1 MIHTLQTQEAVEL
14 SADECIVRL
23 SSDTIQGLSREEAA
37 RRLKLYGN
45 NEMDHSDPESLI
57 SKFFSTFQD
66 PLIALLL
73 ASGVVSILMG
83 SYDDALS
90 IFIAVSI
97 VGTVAFVQEYRSE
110 KSLAALKVL
119 VPPHSTCLRD
129 GFSKDILANG
139 LVPGDIILLQAG
151 DRIPA
156 DCRLIESTDL
166 LTDESSL
173 TGEDHPHEKNATALF
188 PSPTG
193 IHGKK
198 ILLPLSDCT
207 NVVFMGSLV
216 CAGYG
221 KAVVSG
227 TGMNTEFG
235 RVFKDLQDTE
245 QRRTPLQIKMDE
257 LGKQLTWV
265 SFIII
270 GFIVIL
276 GIMHGT
282 PILEIFT
289 IAVSL
294 AVAAI
299 PEGLPICVT
308 VTLALGV
315 IRMAKRNAIVKKL
328 PAVEA
333 LGCATVVCVDK
344 TGTVTHNQ
352 MTVRDIFLPS
362 EDSLISVAGEGYS
375 MTGKF
380 TYGRT
385 GSTIEHLSHNGLQ
398 RLLES
403 ACLCNNAHLAGTS
416 ISTGLGKSNEYI
428 AISNRGVPTE
438 LSLLIAA
445 AKFGVTDPRS
455 RYTRVDEIA
464 FTSDRKR
471 MEVSCT
477 VDGSGG
483 SPSNN
488 KPIIEPATYRFIK
501 GATETILPVCSLMSN
516 NQGQSIPMDDKERK
530 RAANASVELGNEG
543 KRVIAVAYTCGDDT
557 YTFAGLFGILDPPK
571 EGVQAAIQEMQF
583 CHTRVCMITGDSQE
597 TAMSIATALGFF
609 DPVVHTSLSGTEIE
623 HMSASELEEV
633 IHDVAVFYRTSPR
646 HKLRIVRALQNIGE
660 VVAMGGDGVNDA
672 PALKAA
678 DIGVAMGL
686 LGTEVAKEASDM
698 VLMDDSFSSIVAAVE
713 EGKGIFYN
721 IKNFLTF
728 QLSTSIAA
736 LSLIALSTVFGL
748 PSPLNAMQILWIN
761 IIMDGPPAQSL
772 GVEPVEPEV
781 CCQSPRRKKDRV
793 INGHL
798 LMRVLSSAVL
808 IVIGTLSVF
817 FIELLDEDSQDKT
830 ARRRTTT
837 MTFTTFVLFDMFNAM
852 CCRSADR
859 IVFKL
864 HFFANQPFLYSI
876 GASIL
881 GQLLVIYFPPF
892 QGVFQTEELSL
903 YDLTVITFCTGSS
916 MITLDTFRKVFWPT
930 DLQTQVIATVQRSTW
945 PEQVGSFSEIMP
957 DSEKAPSFFMD
968 NARSNS
974 ISNRN
979 LLQRSGVLR
988 KQSGNKLD
996 QYDRDRLV

>member
-1 MIHTLQTQEAVEL
+1 MLRTLHTQEAVEL
-14 SADECIVRL
+14 TADECIARM
-23 SSDTIQGLSREEAA
+23 SSDAIQGLSREEAA
-37 RRLKLYGN
+37 RRLKVYGM
-45 NEMDHSDPESLI
+45 NEMEYSKPENFI
-57 SKFFSTFQD
+57 SKFLSTFQD

-73 ASGVVSILMG
+73 ASGAVSILMG
-83 SYDDALS
+83 SYDDAVS
-90 IFIAVSI
+90 IFVAVSI

-129 GFSKDILANG
+129 GFTNDILASD
-139 LVPGDIILLQAG
+139 LVPGDLILLQAG

-156 DCRLIESTDL
+156 DCRLIESTGL

-173 TGEDHPHEKNATALF
+173 TGEDHPHEKIAGTLS
-188 PSPTG
+188 PSPAG
-193 IHGKK
+193 INGMKPV
-198 ILLPLSDCT
+198 LPLSDCI
-207 NVVFMGSLV
+207 NVVFMGCLV

-221 KAVVSG
+221 KGVVSG

-245 QRRTPLQIKMDE
+245 QRRTPLQTKMDE

-270 GFIVIL
+270 GIIVVL
-276 GIMHGT
+276 GLMHGT
-282 PILEIFT
+282 PLLEIFT

-315 IRMAKRNAIVKKL
+315 MRMAKRNAIVKKL

-352 MTVRDIFLPS
+352 MTVREIFLPS
-362 EDSLISVAGEGYS
+362 EDSLICVAGEGYS
-375 MTGKF
+375 MTGEF
-380 TYGRT
+380 AYERT
-385 GSTIEHLSHNGLQ
+385 NATIECMSHKGLQ

-403 ACLCNNAHLAGTS
+403 ACLCNNAHLAG
-416 ISTGLGKSNEYI
+416 STIPMGLGKSNECI
-428 AISNRGVPTE
+428 SISNRGAPTE
-438 LSLLIAA
+438 LSLIIAA
-445 AKFGVTDPRS
+445 AKFGVTDPRC
-455 RYTRVDEIA
+455 RYTRVDESP

-471 MEVSCT
+471 MEVTCT
-477 VDGSGG
+477 IDTSGG
-483 SPSNN
+483 NTSN
-488 KPIIEPATYRFIK
+488 KPISGTTPATYRFVK
-501 GATETILPVCSLMSN
+501 GGTESILPVCALMSN
-516 NQGQSIPMDDKERK
+516 RQGESIPMDEKERK
-530 RAANASVELGNEG
+530 RIMNTSMELGNKG
-543 KRVIAVAYTCGDDT
+543 RRIIAVAYTCGDDT
-557 YTFAGLFGILDPPK
+557 YTFAGLFGIFDPPR
-571 EGVQAAIQEMQF
+571 EDAEAAVHEMQF
-583 CHTRVCMITGDSQE
+583 CHTRVCMVTGDSRE
-597 TAMSIATALGFF
+597 TAESIAKSIGLF
-609 DPVVHTSLSGTEIE
+609 DPIVHTSLSGTEIE
-623 HMSASELEEV
+623 HMSTSELEEI

-646 HKLRIVRALQNIGE
+646 HKLRIVRALQSIGE

-678 DIGVAMGL
+678 DIGIAMGRY
-686 LGTEVAKEASDM
+686 GTEVAKEASDM
-698 VLMDDSFSSIVAAVE
+698 ILMDDAFSTVVAAVE
-713 EGKGIFYN
+713 EGKSIFYN

-728 QLSTSIAA
+728 QLSTSMAA

-781 CCQSPRRKKDRV
+781 CCQSPRRQTDPV
-793 INGHL
+793 ITGHL
-798 LMRVLSSAVL
+798 LMRVLSSAAL

-830 ARRRTTT
+830 ARQRTTT

-864 HFFANQPFLYSI
+864 PFFANQPFLYSI
-876 GASIL
+876 GASII

-892 QGVFQTEELSL
+892 QRVFQTEALPL
-903 YDLTVITFCTGSS
+903 HDIAVITFSTSSS
-916 MITLDTFRKVFWPT
+916 MIALDTFRKVFWPT
-930 DLQTQVIATVQRSTW
+930 DLLTRAIATTPRSVW
-945 PEQVGSFSEIMP
+945 PEQVGNFSELMP
-957 DSEKAPSFFMD
+957 EPGSSRGFFEET
-968 NARSNS
+968 RTNS
-974 ISNRN
+974 SSSGR
-979 LLQRSGVLR
+979 LLQSGGVIR
-988 KQSGNKLD
+988 KNASKVDRL
-996 QYDRDRLV
+996 DRDRFV